1 MTTMKNTAF
10 FIILTLLF
18 SLTACSGDDDNG
30 NNGDNPSVG
39 ANEITFDIS
48 GAVEGNK
55 TGSSYV
61 IIVGDFS
68 YIISNNDGT
77 SSADQTF
84 SLAFHKSFDDNTAA
98 NPAPGT
104 YPIGTVT
111 DLADEDGFWVV
122 YTDTQSSEEF
132 GGQNVSGTL
141 TITSNNNNQLRG
153 TFEFTAGGYDTTEGT
168 ITVTNG
174 SFSAAID

>member
-1 MTTMKNTAF
+1 MKNTAYYL
-10 FIILTLLF
+10 ILILLF
-18 SLTACSGDDDNG
+18 SLTACSSDDDNG
-30 NNGDNPSVG
+30 NINNNSSVG
-39 ANEITFDIS
+39 DNEITFDIS

-55 TGSSYV
+55 SGSSYV
-61 IIVGDFS
+61 IVVGDFS

-84 SLAFHKSFDDNTAA
+84 SLAFHKSFDDNNIA
-98 NPAPGT
+98 NPTPGT

-111 DLADEDGFWVV
+111 DLADVNGFWVV
-122 YTDTQSSEEF
+122 YTDTRSGEEF
-132 GGQNVSGTL
+132 GGQNVSGTM
-141 TITSNNNNQLRG
+141 TITSNNNNQLKG
-153 TFEFTAGGYDTTEGT
+153 TFEFSAGGYDTTEGT